1 MKHAAKNAPS
11 GAHYYNDDNGQ
22 YLRVEGD
29 IVFEWRANHWEISD
43 LSIDLVDLL
52 LSFDGLQPLYMGLG
66 RDFLVLIFKIFMI
79 MVGVGAF
86 ISLVH

>member
-1 MKHAAKNAPS
+1 MKHAAKNAPK
-11 GAHYYNDDNGQ
+11 GAHYYNDDNGK

-52 LSFDGLQPLYMGLG
+52 LSFDGLQPLYKGLG

-79 MVGVGAF
+79 MVGVGGF
-86 ISLVH
+86 ISLVR